1 MGGPIIMEMEP
12 YQNIE
17 RIKSHLLDLKDVA
30 TSYRTEVQRIQLLH
44 KRNLQ
49 FEVLFRV
56 SVLGFASE
64 MKPKMMTLVKVRR
77 MQGKERDDIYQAID
91 NITYYENNF
100 KQLDVSKADALLK
113 NLMIIA
119 DILGIFSIVRPTGKT
134 FDKSTDLM
142 NSGFNG

>member
-1 MGGPIIMEMEP
+1 MAGPSIIMEMEP

-30 TSYRTEVQRIQLLH
+30 TSYRTEVQRVACLH

-49 FEVLFRV
+49 FEAFFKTAVLA
-56 SVLGFASE
+56 FASE
-64 MKPKMMTLVKVRR
+64 MKPKMLSLIR
-77 MQGKERDDIYQAID
+77 GKRLSKNERSDIAVAIS
-91 NITYYENNF
+91 NVEYYEDNF
-100 KQLDVSKADALLK
+100 KELNVVKADKLLR

-119 DILGIFSIVRPTGKT
+119 DILGIFAIIRPTGKT
-134 FDKSTDLM
+134 IDRSDLM